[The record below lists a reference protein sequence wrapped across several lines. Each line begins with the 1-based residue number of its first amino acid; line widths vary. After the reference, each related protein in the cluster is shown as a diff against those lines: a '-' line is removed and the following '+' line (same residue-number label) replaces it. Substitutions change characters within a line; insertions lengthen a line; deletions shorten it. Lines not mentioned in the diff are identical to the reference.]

1 MTQTLHS
8 LKKEYI
14 DYVNKRVTEKWPRLK
29 ENSHKH
35 KIDIVE
41 SGNNDT
47 LNEQEKDKILR

>member
-1 MTQTLHS
+1 LHS

-14 DYVNKRVTEKWPRLK
+14 DYVNKRVTEKWPKLK

-47 LNEQEKDKILR
+47 LNEQEKDQILR